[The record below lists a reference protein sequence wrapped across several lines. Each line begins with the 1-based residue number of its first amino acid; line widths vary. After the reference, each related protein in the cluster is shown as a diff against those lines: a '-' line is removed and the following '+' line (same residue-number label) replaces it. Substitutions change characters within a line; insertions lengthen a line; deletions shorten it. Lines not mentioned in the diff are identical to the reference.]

1 MLSDDLLNLIFS
13 FLIEP
18 QHKIFIWIKAD
29 YSDWQYL
36 SAHPNAS
43 QLLKKDLNKVDWN
56 LLSQTSSTYELDYL
70 PIENA
75 VNDFKKIIKKM
86 N

>member
-1 MLSDDLLNLIFS
+1 MLPDELLKLIFS

-36 SAHPNAS
+36 SACPNAS

-56 LLSQTSSTYELDYL
+56 ILSQTTSTYELDYL
-70 PIENA
+70 PIEKA
-75 VNDFKKIIKKM
+75 VNNFKKLLKK
-86 N
+86 